1 MAKMKEY
8 PKIDELFSANSEKL
22 IPEDKERI
30 VVEYMADITAN
41 AAGFS
46 VDSELLNKV
55 ERQLIDC
62 VR

>member
-1 MAKMKEY
+1 MKEY

-41 AAGFS
+41 AANHDLES
-46 VDSELLNKV
+46 MQQAS
-55 ERQLIDC
+55 QLIMNC
-62 VR
+62 